1 VNTAFIAICGA
12 AIGAV
17 LTFIVAMKRER
28 RDELQ
33 LLIDNLRKDNEEL
46 RERVMDMEKRIT
58 AYEHREFEQQKEI
71 TKLHAILY
79 ARDAGINPRDV
90 S

>member
-1 VNTAFIAICGA
+1 MTPTIAAICGA

-46 RERVMDMEKRIT
+46 RQRVLEMEKRIDS
-58 AYEHREFEQQKEI
+58 YEHERFEQQREI
-71 TKLHAILY
+71 TKLHAMLY